1 MSKYTYEVE
10 EYSQDSRHYT
20 IESNVML
27 TESQIYESFTEVDL
41 VENSTSELDITPNST
56 EKSFQTIKV
65 IFKGTEYGDDAQVN
79 ITGDELYNEYEE
91 EE

>member
-1 MSKYTYEVE
+1 
-10 EYSQDSRHYT
+10 
-20 IESNVML
+20 ML